1 MATGVDHFGA
11 IGPLWWV
18 LGCLWG
24 AFGVLLGRLWGPKR
38 RPGRP
43 QGGSQGHLGVQRA
56 SGRVLGSFWGWF
68 WCRKRVILRCQNL
81 KILLAGPMKSQYFGF
96 GTLDTKMVDFGSIW
110 GGGRRFSSELRIRG
124 ETLPPEQRLFE
135 SVPLRSATSMG
146 RYIGISVHLSIGPSM
161 YRHIIDLGPPES
173 TLGSICWVALGS
185 VLGCQTANCVAE
197 QAIG

>member
-24 AFGVLLGRLWGPKR
+24 AFGMLLGRLWGPKR

-56 SGRVLGSFWGWF
+56 SGRVLGSFLGWF
-68 WCRKRVILRCQNL
+68 WCRKRFILRSQNL
-81 KILLAGPMKSQYFGF
+81 KILLAGPMKSQHFGF
-96 GTLDTKMVDFGSIW
+96 WTLVTKMDENGRFLGSVPR
-110 GGGRRFSSELRIRG
+110 GPECHLTG

-161 YRHIIDLGPPES
+161 CRHIDDLGPLGS
-173 TLGSICWVALGS
+173 TLGSIWVALGS
-185 VLGCQTANCVAE
+185 VLGCQTANWVAKR
-197 QAIG
+197 AIG

>member
-68 WCRKRVILRCQNL
+68 WCRKRDILRCQNL

-96 GTLDTKMVDFGSIW
+96 WTLETKMDDFGSKTQENMRFLEGFARSKEPFSDALGCCGGTFGSTW
-110 GGGRRFSSELRIRG
+110 G
-124 ETLPPEQRLFE
+124 
-135 SVPLRSATSMG
+135 
-146 RYIGISVHLSIGPSM
+146 
-161 YRHIIDLGPPES
+161 
-173 TLGSICWVALGS
+173 TLGGPWWAHAYPRAQNLIS
-185 VLGCQTANCVAE
+185 E
-197 QAIG
+197 